1 MTCPSL
7 RLFVCLV
14 FGLLTAAPSPAPV
27 PAPGWTAEAG
37 PARSERLRDVLAKV
51 DGSLTPELRESKDS
65 AMAESPFTFFRGTA
79 YLFHRDLAS
88 QKLLE
93 ASRFNKPET
102 ATWVQG
108 DLHALN
114 FGSFDDDQ
122 GNVVYDLND
131 FDEAWVASYLR
142 DVWRAAVSIALVS
155 RSAHLTPED
164 AGAAVDA
171 FAGSYLDTLES
182 YRGNDHEKQ
191 AEITVAEAQPPLKGF
206 LGNVAQKNSRKKLLD
221 KWTEPGTTKPVL
233 KIGKNLAPA
242 TEDEKKAL
250 IAAIAGY
257 KDKLSSGLKGKAG
270 YFTVLDVAR
279 RINAGTG
286 SLGTPRFYVLIQ
298 GAGPGPDDDRILDVK
313 QQGMPSVQANLAS
326 AEQGNRIPPQYA
338 TKDGQGCRVAAAQR
352 ALLTRVDDHLGCL
365 PSMLGNSWSVRE
377 RSPFKDDLENDLA
390 SIATTKEAWQNLAR
404 QWGRIL
410 ATDHARGNL
419 NADLILAPGSF
430 KEAVLGLTHDHRADF
445 SAEVRRFALAYA
457 DQVETDRNLFLELRN
472 AHTIP

>member
-1 MTCPSL
+1 
-7 RLFVCLV
+7 
-14 FGLLTAAPSPAPV
+14 
-27 PAPGWTAEAG
+27 
-37 PARSERLRDVLAKV
+37 VLATV
-51 DGSLTPELRESKDS
+51 DGSLTPELRQSKDS
-65 AMAESPFTFFRGTA
+65 DMADSPFKFFRGTA

-88 QKLLE
+88 QKLIE

-142 DVWRAAVSIALVS
+142 DVWRAAVSIAIVS
-155 RSAHLTPED
+155 HSAHLTPED
-164 AGAAVDA
+164 TGAAVDA

-191 AEITVAEAQPPLKGF
+191 AEITATEAQPPLKKF
-206 LGNVAQKNSRKKLLD
+206 LGDVAQKNSRKKMID
-221 KWTEPGTTKPVL
+221 KWTEARTL

-250 IAAIAGY
+250 IAAISVY
-257 KDKLSSGLKGKAG
+257 KDSLSSGLKGKTG
-270 YFTVLDVAR
+270 YFTMLDVAR

-298 GAGPGPDDDRILDVK
+298 GATTEPDDDHILDVK
-313 QQGMPSVQANLAS
+313 RQGMPSVQANLS
-326 AEQGNRIPPQYA
+326 GAEKGNRIPAQYA

-365 PSMLGNSWSVRE
+365 SMLGSSWSVRE
-377 RSPFKDDLENDLA
+377 RSPFKDDLEDNLA
-390 SIATTKEAWQNLAR
+390 SIAATKEAWQSLAR

-419 NADLILAPGSF
+419 NPGLILAPGSF
-430 KEAVLGLTHDHRADF
+430 KEAVLGLTKDHRAEF
-445 SAEVRRFALAYA
+445 STEVRRFAVDYA
-457 DQVETDRNLFLELRN
+457 RQVETDFNLFLELRK